1 MALRKETQIA
11 SRLLGLNSSVQM
23 PKRILIADDH
33 ESVLRRVRA
42 IVESQPGWQVCGDA
56 TNGRDTIAKAIE
68 LKPDLVVLDFAMPQL
83 DGLKSASAIK
93 TVLPELPII
102 MFTMYCS
109 AVRQEAEKHGISRVI
124 DKAES
129 EALVGAIV
137 ELLGTQVQ
145 ELVDQNPEKAAPL
158 SPSTVAIVAE
168 TDINQATIRK
178 AS

>member
-1 MALRKETQIA
+1 
-11 SRLLGLNSSVQM
+11 M
-23 PKRILIADDH
+23 PKRILIADDD

-42 IVESQPGWQVCGDA
+42 IVESHPGWQVCGDA
-56 TNGRDTIAKAIE
+56 INGRDTIAKAIE

-83 DGLKSASAIK
+83 DGLKSALAIK

-129 EALVGAIV
+129 GALAGAIE
-137 ELLGTQVQ
+137 ELLGTQKQ
-145 ELVDQNPEKAAPL
+145 AKVDQNPEKAVPL
-158 SPSTVAIVAE
+158 SQSTVVIVAE
-168 TDINQATIRK
+168 TDTHQGVIRK